1 MKKLTTMMLL
11 SAGMLSLIS
20 CKKEVA
26 GEGPVVT
33 QERPITSFTAI
44 DLRMA
49 GDVYYKQDATR
60 KLEIIAQQN
69 ILNMLETYVS
79 DNKLVIKFNGA
90 SDYQY
95 SEQIRINISGPDV
108 NRFGLTTAGSIHC
121 INNLELASLFLSV
134 AGSGNISLMQVATHH
149 IEATHTGSGTI
160 TATGGSTDTEN
171 LKTSG
176 SGKIDLINISAKSVT
191 AKTSGSGSI
200 KVKAADHLDATVEGS
215 GSIYFTGYPS
225 VSSHIYGTGHLIHF

>member
-20 CKKEVA
+20 CKKEVV
-26 GEGPVVT
+26 GEGPAVT
-33 QERPITSFTAI
+33 QERPITSFSAI

-49 GDVYYKQDATR
+49 GDVYYKQDATL

-95 SEQIRINISGPDV
+95 SEQIR
-108 NRFGLTTAGSIHC
+108 
-121 INNLELASLFLSV
+121 
-134 AGSGNISLMQVATHH
+134 
-149 IEATHTGSGTI
+149 
-160 TATGGSTDTEN
+160 
-171 LKTSG
+171 
-176 SGKIDLINISAKSVT
+176 INISAKSVT